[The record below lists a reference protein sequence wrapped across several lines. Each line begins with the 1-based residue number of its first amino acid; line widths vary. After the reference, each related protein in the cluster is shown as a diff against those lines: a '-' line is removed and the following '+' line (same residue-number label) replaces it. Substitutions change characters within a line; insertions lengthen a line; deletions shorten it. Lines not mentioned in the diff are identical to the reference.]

1 MLKAKNIHKSYGQLQ
16 ILKGVDLEV
25 QKGEK
30 IFLFGP
36 SGSGKTTLLEILAGV
51 LVPQKGSVKVAGTD
65 LVGLSGAARD
75 RFRRE
80 KMGYIFQNFNLIPY
94 LSVAENILLPLQ
106 LQKNKKNNDQLSE
119 LTNALGI
126 SQLLNSPVTEISMG
140 QQQRVAVARALLGS
154 PELLLADE
162 PTSALD
168 FESRE
173 RFLQLMF
180 DLCKK
185 RQTTVIFVSHDR
197 SLKELFDR
205 QIALSEINSV
215 MPLVGTGESL

>member
-1 MLKAKNIHKSYGQLQ
+1 MSLLEIKDLEFSYANKNKPVLRIPL
-16 ILKGVDLEV
+16 LEV

-51 LVPQKGSVKVAGTD
+51 LVPQKGTVKVAGTD

-162 PTSALD
+162 PWP
-168 FESRE
+168 RP
-173 RFLQLMF
+173 
-180 DLCKK
+180 
-185 RQTTVIFVSHDR
+185 
-197 SLKELFDR
+197 LF
-205 QIALSEINSV
+205 AAG
-215 MPLVGTGESL
+215 PC